1 MGHHSVRYWLT
12 VMQEGKMRARL
23 AVLIAMAC
31 VLVAAGAAMA
41 ATINGTQGPDVIHGT
56 GKADTISAGAG
67 DDVVY
72 GQGGNDTIRGNS
84 GLDRLYG
91 GLGNDYLSVGRD
103 SGGAYGRAGND
114 TLLSTGAEF
123 GAYLEGG
130 RGNDTFWSDNSAT
143 VDPPVGT
150 DDVISCGAG
159 RDVVHGDEADE
170 GKGSGAFEDAGCE
183 VVYVNGE
190 LRWLNG
196 EWVGG

>member
-1 MGHHSVRYWLT
+1 MRLRLT
-12 VMQEGKMRARL
+12 AL
-23 AVLIAMAC
+23 AATVVVLG
-31 VLVAAGAAMA
+31 VTTAAVA
-41 ATINGTQGPDVIHGT
+41 ATINGTQGNDTIYGT

-67 DDVVY
+67 DDIVY
-72 GQGGNDTIRGNS
+72 SQGGDDTVRGNS
-84 GLDRLYG
+84 GYDRLYG
-91 GLGNDYLSVGRD
+91 GLGDDYLSVGRD
-103 SGGAYGRAGND
+103 SGGAFGRAGDD
-114 TLLSTGAEF
+114 TLVSTGAEF

-130 RGNDTFWSDNSAT
+130 GGDDTFWSDNSAT

-170 GKGSGAFEDAGCE
+170 GKGSGFFEDAGCE